1 METKK
6 IEKADQLPF
15 VISKGVKECLG
26 KLLNYFEN
34 TQQKYFSEVSLIGEL
49 IKMLCSINGKN
60 VNLEAAIKVCDY
72 EYENAMLYNK
82 QALESLRDFEQYI
95 IKNRGMFNINV
106 EDTITHLIT
115 VTLDLNKAANGFHGS
130 NFRDIMDLVN
140 EKIGEK

>member
-6 IEKADQLPF
+6 TEKAEQLPF
-15 VISKGVKECLG
+15 VVSKGVKECLN

-34 TQQKYFSEVSLIGEL
+34 TQQKYFSEVTLIGEL

-130 NFRDIMDLVN
+130 NFRDIVNLVN
-140 EKIGEK
+140 ESASEK

>member
-6 IEKADQLPF
+6 TEKAELPF

-106 EDTITHLIT
+106 EETITHLIT

-130 NFRDIMDLVN
+130 NFRDIVDLVN
-140 EKIGEK
+140 EKISEK

>member
-15 VISKGVKECLG
+15 VVSKGVKECLS

-115 VTLDLNKAANGFHGS
+115 VTLDLNKAANGFHNN
-130 NFRDIMDLVN
+130 NFRDIVDLVN
-140 EKIGEK
+140 EKIVDK

>member
-1 METKK
+1 MENKK
-6 IEKADQLPF
+6 TEKAEQLPF
-15 VISKGVKECLG
+15 VVSKGVKECLS

-95 IKNRGMFNINV
+95 IKNRGMFNINI

-115 VTLDLNKAANGFHGS
+115 VTLDLNKAANGFHNS
-130 NFRDIMDLVN
+130 NFRDIVDLVN
-140 EKIGEK
+140 ESIGEK